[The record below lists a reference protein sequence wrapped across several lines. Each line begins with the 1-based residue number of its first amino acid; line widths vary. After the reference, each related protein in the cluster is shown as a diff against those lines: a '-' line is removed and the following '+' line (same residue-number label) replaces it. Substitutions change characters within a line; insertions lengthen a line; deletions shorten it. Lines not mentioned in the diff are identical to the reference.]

1 MRQGNK
7 GKTMTDLRQTIREA
21 AERQGVNQCEL
32 ARAAGVTRQTIR
44 NWQEGRNKIN
54 ADAVERM
61 MERLGLVVTEV
72 KQ

>member
-1 MRQGNK
+1 
-7 GKTMTDLRQTIREA
+7 MTDLRQTIREA

-32 ARAAGVTRQTIR
+32 ARAARVTWQTVR
-44 NWQEGRNKIN
+44 NWQAGRSKIN

-72 KQ
+72 NQ